1 MNLDDAYELEYDKC
15 RKLLEIYDQKSSKCL
30 SFVMVIVT
38 ATATL
43 LTSTK
48 LDDSYSNDMFAFLLI
63 SANFILIFSIVY
75 MAEEKTL
82 ESYMKIMDF
91 KLCDQCLKWER
102 YISIPIHA
110 WMPAWVQSAA
120 GVMGNILMIL
130 LFVRYCYTKNSVIAI
145 FLLIVFVLEEIFL
158 LILVAYFFIADKV
171 VWFMYKR
178 SLCMCKDTEEKNLNQ
193 YFPNIKITI
202 KDLRDILSIK

>member
-82 ESYMKIMDF
+82 ESYMHYFDASGNELQVNRGKS
-91 KLCDQCLKWER
+91 
-102 YISIPIHA
+102 YISLVPGDVWGA
-110 WMPAWVQSAA
+110 V
-120 GVMGNILMIL
+120 
-130 LFVRYCYTKNSVIAI
+130 VIG
-145 FLLIVFVLEEIFL
+145 
-158 LILVAYFFIADKV
+158 
-171 VWFMYKR
+171 
-178 SLCMCKDTEEKNLNQ
+178 
-193 YFPNIKITI
+193 
-202 KDLRDILSIK
+202 